1 MFRTIV
7 AGTDA
12 HHKGRNAV
20 ALAHELAWATGSRLL
35 LVAVHEHGPTQPVD
49 LLRRLR
55 ALRNELAPEGL
66 ALTVP
71 DPSPANALRRVAE
84 EQGAGLIVVGSRT
97 RGRVSRFIEGEPGM
111 RVLRGAPCAV
121 AVAPDH
127 APAPR
132 RLGCIGVR
140 VDEIPESFTALDLA
154 DSLARCAGGRLTKV
168 ATGDE
173 AAAQVD
179 LLVLGSRDSRDVRRL
194 VSDVGCPVLVAPR
207 SAWEQALPATGQAS
221 AART

>member
-20 ALAHELAWATGSRLL
+20 ALAHELAWATGARLL

-55 ALRNELAPEGL
+55 ALRNELAPEAL

-71 DPSPANALRRVAE
+71 GPSPAKALRRIAQ
-84 EQGAGLIVVGSRT
+84 EQGAGLIVVGART
-97 RGRVSRFIEGEPGM
+97 RGRASRVIEGEPGM
-111 RVLRGAPCAV
+111 QVLRGAPCAV
-121 AVAPDH
+121 AVAPDRE
-127 APAPR
+127 PAPR
-132 RLGCIGVR
+132 HLARIGVR
-140 VDEIPESFTALDLA
+140 VDELPESVAALDLA
-154 DSLARCAGGRLTKV
+154 DSLARYAGGRLTKI
-168 ATGDE
+168 AAGDE
-173 AAAQVD
+173 AAAQLD
-179 LLVLGSRDSRDVRRL
+179 LLVLGSRNARDVRRL
-194 VSDVGCPVLVAPR
+194 VGGAGCPVLVTAR
-207 SAWEQALPATGQAS
+207 SAWEQALSVTGQAS